1 MQASMMPA
9 IPEAKVQI
17 ATAERLARGAK
28 ILGVP
33 VHATEHVS
41 DKLGTTLPSLQAHLS
56 ASAKAVLQ
64 KRHFDGCREK
74 ASAALI
80 PTQRRQVLVAG
91 AETHVCV
98 MQTALSLLDRGLE
111 VWIVTDACGSRH
123 ANDKASAL
131 DRLSRVGAQLI
142 TAEMALFEWLGGAD
156 HPQFRDVLNII
167 KSRDAGL

>member
-1 MQASMMPA
+1 MMPA

-98 MQTALSLLDRGLE
+98 MQTALSLLDRG
-111 VWIVTDACGSRH
+111 WRFGS
-123 ANDKASAL
+123 
-131 DRLSRVGAQLI
+131 
-142 TAEMALFEWLGGAD
+142 
-156 HPQFRDVLNII
+156 
-167 KSRDAGL
+167 